1 MKKYILPALAIA
13 AMMVSCN
20 NQSPKMDEQPAAVSA
35 DGLKIAYVEV
45 DSLMTQYNFAKDYS
59 VTLQKQSNNAR
70 NTLNQ
75 KGNALQAAVANFQQK
90 VNNNGFTS
98 REQAA
103 SQQAAIE
110 RQQRDLQELQAR
122 LEGELANQTAK
133 FNEALRDSLQNFLKD
148 YNNDKKYDMILA
160 KSGDNILMANKRFDI
175 TQDVINGLNKRY
187 KPSAKPAADEKKAR
201 LWLKRALAHENK
213 GPEILA
219 KIRKKAAEGDDDAKR
234 MLKLV
239 GK

>member
-187 KPSAKPAADEKKAR
+187 KPSAKPAADEKKADE
-201 LWLKRALAHENK
+201 KKSDE
-213 GPEILA
+213 
-219 KIRKKAAEGDDDAKR
+219 KKADEK
-234 MLKLV
+234 K
-239 GK
+239 

>member
-20 NQSPKMDEQPAAVSA
+20 NQSPKMDEQPAAASA

-59 VTLQKQSNNAR
+59 VTLQKKSNNAR

-75 KGNALQAAVANFQQK
+75 KGNALQAAMANFQQK
-90 VNNNGFTS
+90 LNNNGFQS

-103 SQQAAIE
+103 SQQAAIQ
-110 RQQRDLQELQAR
+110 RQQNDLQELQAR
-122 LEGELANQTAK
+122 LENELASETAK
-133 FNEALRDSLQNFLKD
+133 FNEALRDSLQNFLKA
-148 YNNDKKYDMILA
+148 YNEDKKFDLILSKA
-160 KSGDNILMANKRFDI
+160 GDNILMGNKKLDI

-187 KPSAKPAADEKKAR
+187 KPTAKPAAEKAEEKKA
-201 LWLKRALAHENK
+201 E
-213 GPEILA
+213 E
-219 KIRKKAAEGDDDAKR
+219 KKAEEK
-234 MLKLV
+234 K
-239 GK
+239 